1 MPSRNKKNLKKK
13 IKIIDKLFYQIFLS
27 VLLLLFLVLGTKINK
42 VNEIINNNFYYQISF
57 TKIAYKFSHVFSNII
72 PPVGDTVVYN
82 YLIYDSV
89 DYNEGI
95 NEVKNYSFDGVYNL
109 CDSVVMKIKT
119 NENGLFDI
127 YTVNKDGY
135 SYIYKNLLSID
146 VKIYSYLESE
156 TIIGKASYDEIN
168 KYYKFNL
175 IIEKGS
181 EKFSFYEMAED

>member
-1 MPSRNKKNLKKK
+1 MPSRNKKKLKKK

-42 VNEIINNNFYYQISF
+42 VNEVINNNFYYQISF
-57 TKIAYKFSHVFSNII
+57 TKIAYKFSHAFSNII

-89 DYNEGI
+89 EYNEGI

-109 CDSVVMKIKT
+109 CDSVVMKIKK

-135 SYIYKNLLSID
+135 SYIYKNLLSVD